1 MVECRVG
8 VVVGQ
13 VSKDRQALYDIV
25 SISQPDATPRDAQ
38 PRGRPTPATAVTPS
52 SPQPGEFSGIC
63 VRTREGISLQRN

>member
-25 SISQPDATPRDAQ
+25 SIPRPEATPPDAHPLDA
-38 PRGRPTPATAVTPS
+38 GD
-52 SPQPGEFSGIC
+52 G
-63 VRTREGISLQRN
+63 